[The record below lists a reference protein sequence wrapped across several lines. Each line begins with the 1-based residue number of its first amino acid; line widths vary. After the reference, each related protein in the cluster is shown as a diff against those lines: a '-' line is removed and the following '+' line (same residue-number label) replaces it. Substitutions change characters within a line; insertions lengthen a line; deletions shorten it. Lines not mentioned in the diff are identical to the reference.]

1 MKASLRSQN
10 HQSLLKIEGPVTLV
24 QAAQYNNY
32 QNLTLLHTMTN
43 ESAITLDMPDNHFS
57 IEGAVTLVQ
66 DAAYVRSK
74 YETISAQNI
83 ISLDQAKNSHRVQI

>member
-10 HQSLLKIEGPVTLV
+10 HQSLLKIEGAVTLV

-66 DAAYVRSK
+66 A
-74 YETISAQNI
+74 TPIN
-83 ISLDQAKNSHRVQI
+83 LP